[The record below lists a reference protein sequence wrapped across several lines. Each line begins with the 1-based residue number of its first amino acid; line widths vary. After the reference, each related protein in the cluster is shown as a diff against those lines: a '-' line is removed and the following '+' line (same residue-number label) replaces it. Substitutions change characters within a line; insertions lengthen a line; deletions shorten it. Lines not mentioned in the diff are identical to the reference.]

1 MTLGPKL
8 LVAWEPRW
16 EGFVS
21 AIRPAL
27 SRSAPRLSAECDAGL
42 NAGRMTFAS
51 FLLHAAIVFVM
62 IAVSAQSLRM
72 RGYERVDPYDAFEPS
87 EYHIIY
93 YRGQELPE
101 MKDAGGAESGASGLS
116 GGREL
121 YSPTQVIRIVR
132 GNKLV
137 ETVVDSPSLKLPH
150 TNEAVAN
157 VLSLPAGPA
166 AAPPM
171 TGLRS
176 LMASANL
183 APAVTPVPA
192 APAVVHERLNAPQM
206 NASVAAPAP
215 NVARD
220 RLNLPQMDQGVAA
233 PAPNVSRDKLAI
245 PAMVQNVAA
254 PAPDAK
260 RQIAGMR
267 LPDTGSLQPVEA
279 PITAAPRDI
288 GHTPKF
294 SLPASGVVGP
304 SPSASLP
311 VGNRNVDGPMIASV
325 QVVEVVPPAPQ
336 VGGGGGGRPGGGGTG
351 GANGD
356 SGAGMIGSALKALNS
371 VIGTL
376 GASGPGAGGS
386 GNSPGGGGIG
396 LIASAHPG
404 SVVGVPGNGEPG
416 AIAMS
421 PNGGNE
427 LGMGGSGGGS
437 GIGHGTGPGSGTQGN
452 GPGAANSGS
461 GLGVGGVRP
470 GTTLGPGP
478 GGSGSGAGSPGGIQ
492 GVSIHGGKVTLPSF
506 GTASSTPGIPTRGP
520 NDKRNP
526 PAITII
532 ATSRSGG
539 AVDLYGALK
548 GTKVYTIYIDTQI
561 GMAVLQYAE
570 RAQSAGE
577 FSADLTAP
585 EVMNSD
591 VPSDIPRSRVLLA
604 CVMDKTGAL
613 KNVRVLDSVKAEVT
627 QRVIAAISRWRF
639 RPVLRGDEPVDVDA
653 IVGFNI
659 DTADHR

>member
-21 AIRPAL
+21 AIGPAL
-27 SRSAPRLSAECDAGL
+27 SRSAPSLSAECEAGL
-42 NAGRMTFAS
+42 KAGRTTFAS
-51 FLLHAAIVFVM
+51 FLLHAAIVFAM
-62 IAVSAQSLRM
+62 VSVSVQGLRM

-87 EYHIIY
+87 EYQIIY
-93 YRGQELPE
+93 YRGQSLPE
-101 MKDAGGAESGASGLS
+101 MADAGGAESGASGLS

-121 YSPTQVIRIVR
+121 YHPTQVIRIAR

-137 ETVVDSPSLKLPH
+137 ETVVDAPSLKLPR
-150 TNEAVAN
+150 TNEPVAN
-157 VLSLPAGPA
+157 VLSMPAGPA

-171 TGLRS
+171 SGLRS
-176 LMASANL
+176 LMANANV

-192 APAVVHERLNAPQM
+192 APAVMHERLNAPQM

-215 NVARD
+215 S
-220 RLNLPQMDQGVAA
+220 
-233 PAPNVSRDKLAI
+233 VSRDRLAI

-267 LPDTGSLQPVEA
+267 LPDSGSLQPVEA

-288 GHTPKF
+288 GYTPKF

-304 SPSASLP
+304 APNASLP
-311 VGNRNVDGPMIASV
+311 VGNRNVDGPIIASV
-325 QVVEVVPPAPQ
+325 KVVDVVPPAPR
-336 VGGGGGGRPGGGGTG
+336 VGGGGGGHSGGNGGLNGESG
-351 GANGD
+351 G
-356 SGAGMIGSALKALNS
+356 GMIGSALKALNS
-371 VIGTL
+371 VMGTL

-386 GNSPGGGGIG
+386 GNSSGGGGIG

-437 GIGHGTGPGSGTQGN
+437 GIGHGTGPGSGTHGN

-461 GLGVGGVRP
+461 GLGLGGVRP

-492 GVSIHGGKVTLPSF
+492 GVTIHGGKVTLPSF
-506 GTASSTPGIPTRGP
+506 GTASSTPGMPSRGP

-539 AVDLYGALK
+539 AVDLYGTLK

-570 RAQSAGE
+570 RAKSAGD

-591 VPSDIPRSRVLLA
+591 VPSDIPKSRVLLA
-604 CVMDKTGAL
+604 CVMDRTGAL

-627 QRVIAAISRWRF
+627 QRVIAAISKWRF

-659 DTADHR
+659 DTSDHR